1 MMTTN
6 ALVENRHRSEAFT
19 MARLEVPEV
28 DGLNVLADGGCSNAQ
43 AAAQCERDNVEVAAP
58 IRRGTMSTE
67 FFRPVRVR

>member
-1 MMTTN
+1 
-6 ALVENRHRSEAFT
+6 